1 MISAATD
8 EETGCTNQRE
18 FHPHPHIVHHL
29 GVLLF
34 PLVRQSDHLGLA
46 ADRKIRAT
54 EGIRALGD
62 NARTVFNEALKGKAI
77 AEQEEWMIE
86 KLGEHRQSGDR
97 RLFLL
102 HQPFVI
108 VIKLKNSR
116 NKS

>member
-1 MISAATD
+1 MALMISAATD

-54 EGIRALGD
+54 EGIRALGTWGQCTHCFQCGIKRKSYSGAGVD
-62 NARTVFNEALKGKAI
+62 DRETWGTQTIGRAESLPASAFRNSDKA
-77 AEQEEWMIE
+77 
-86 KLGEHRQSGDR
+86 K
-97 RLFLL
+97 
-102 HQPFVI
+102 
-108 VIKLKNSR
+108 K
-116 NKS
+116 